1 MMHPISISLK
11 RSREKLAWPMMGR
24 EGHVEAPGRR
34 RALLAC
40 LCAKGHHVTGVRPGT
55 LGKGRRC
62 PWLWQWEG
70 ERGGF
75 LILPSSPPI
84 LTQAVLLAFLSG
96 LLVYAFLGWSP
107 LARRSEIQ
115 GGLAFGAQSW
125 RCRPTHVPL
134 ETSRSWGLQV
144 YLGPGAPL
152 QEDGAPVSQVTHITS
167 CHILHHLGVQPPP
180 QRAPPVCIFL
190 EGLRRECS
198 FIQ

>member
-1 MMHPISISLK
+1 
-11 RSREKLAWPMMGR
+11 MMGR

-40 LCAKGHHVTGVRPGT
+40 LCAKGHHVTGARPGT
-55 LGKGRRC
+55 LGKSRRC

-75 LILPSSPPI
+75 LTLPSSPPI

-96 LLVYAFLGWSP
+96 LLVCAFLGWSP
-107 LARRSEIQ
+107 LARRSETQ

-190 EGLRRECS
+190 EGVRRECS